1 MQSILVNARQKA
13 AVVLSSLVETH
24 AADVGKAIEHMLGA
38 YLREGEVLPNV
49 TFLIVLL
56 GRMVAAAAAKLLTWQ
71 RVRCDEVDGGVEP
84 RLQRDLAAQEL
95 RRKMI
100 DARALV
106 TALYGSKRG
115 SEIFGLVG
123 RLPRARQPESL
134 WKWALAL
141 VDRLRDPNLEAPATM
156 FKNAFRPAQLAREL
170 ETCATALRQALDA
183 VEREQ
188 RQVDS
193 TLAARDEAMSE
204 LVLIHKACVPILK
217 GFFALAG
224 RPDLARKLA
233 AQLRRKKSPEPER
246 RCGMK
251 T

>member
-71 RVRCDEVDGGVEP
+71 RVRRDEVDDGVEP

-100 DARALV
+100 DVRALV
-106 TALYGSKRG
+106 TALYGNKRG
-115 SEIFGLVG
+115 SEILGLVG
-123 RLPRARQPESL
+123 RLPRVRQPESL
-134 WKWALAL
+134 WKWALPG
-141 VDRLRDPNLEAPATM
+141 LRPQEGRTPCAP
-156 FKNAFRPAQLAREL
+156 LASR
-170 ETCATALRQALDA
+170 
-183 VEREQ
+183 
-188 RQVDS
+188 
-193 TLAARDEAMSE
+193 ARGPVSSE
-204 LVLIHKACVPILK
+204 
-217 GFFALAG
+217 
-224 RPDLARKLA
+224 
-233 AQLRRKKSPEPER
+233 
-246 RCGMK
+246 
-251 T
+251 